1 MQSSLDELRQQIQR
15 AEPILKHLDVEMEG
29 LDFDPLVPAS
39 VAAAN
44 ATVSHLIDTLLAGF
58 AANPIL
64 GPLARELETQYL
76 DGIQA
81 RVNDAN
87 KKRRAQLIHA

>member
-15 AEPILKHLDVEMEG
+15 AEPILKRLDVEMEG

-39 VAAAN
+39 VATAN
-44 ATVSHLIDTLLAGF
+44 ATVSHLIDTLLADF